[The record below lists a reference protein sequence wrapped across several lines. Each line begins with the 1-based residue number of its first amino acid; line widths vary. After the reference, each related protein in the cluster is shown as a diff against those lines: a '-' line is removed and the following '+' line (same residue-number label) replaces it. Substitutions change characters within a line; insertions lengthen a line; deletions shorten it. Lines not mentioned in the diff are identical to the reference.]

1 MTPANNISLEKIQL
15 GLSTPK
21 KVTTLAVIS
30 VDFRSGIKRGNNR
43 VRWLKKDTG
52 FPNSEIASR

>member
-30 VDFRSGIKRGNNR
+30 VDFRSGIKRKQQNKMAKKR
-43 VRWLKKDTG
+43 YWLSKL
-52 FPNSEIASR
+52 